1 HTAGAARAHDDEI
14 ECRGRMD
21 QWCRSHG
28 RNRKRSGCT
37 FHQMVTD
44 LIWCTVDGG
53 DQGAAVVVMGSWRW
67 LMRDYD
73 GKTAAERIAERRE
86 RLIDAGVE
94 LFGERGY
101 AATSIR
107 SVLQQSGLRDRYF
120 GESFADLD
128 SLLAA
133 VYSRL
138 IDEEISGCAAAI
150 DKTNGGSEGARA
162 MIDTITR
169 SFEKSPGKARIK
181 SREVLSGGPVAR
193 EQRQAGLRRLAELVA
208 DLLPPSTALN
218 RSDVLLLGLSIVA
231 AADELLMTWMDSA
244 EGLTRDRVVD
254 VVMLL

>member
-1 HTAGAARAHDDEI
+1 
-14 ECRGRMD
+14 
-21 QWCRSHG
+21 
-28 RNRKRSGCT
+28 
-37 FHQMVTD
+37 
-44 LIWCTVDGG
+44 
-53 DQGAAVVVMGSWRW
+53 
-67 LMRDYD
+67 MRDYD

-208 DLLPPSTALN
+208 DLLPPSIALN

-254 VVMLL
+254 VVMLLFDATAHHISST

>member
-1 HTAGAARAHDDEI
+1 
-14 ECRGRMD
+14 
-21 QWCRSHG
+21 
-28 RNRKRSGCT
+28 
-37 FHQMVTD
+37 MVTD
-44 LIWCTVDGG
+44 LTWCTVDRG
-53 DQGAAVVVMGSWRW
+53 DRGAATIVMRSRRR

-162 MIDTITR
+162 VIDTITR
-169 SFEKSPGKARIK
+169 SYEKNPGKARIK
-181 SREVLSGGPVAR
+181 SREILSGGPVAH
-193 EQRQAGLRRLAELVA
+193 EQRRAGLRRLAQLVA
-208 DLLPPSTALN
+208 DLLPPGTAQN
-218 RSDVLLLGLSIVA
+218 RSDVLLLGFGIVA
-231 AADELLMTWMDSA
+231 AADELLMTWMDGA

-254 VVMLL
+254 VVMLMFDATAHHIGSV

>member
-1 HTAGAARAHDDEI
+1 
-14 ECRGRMD
+14 
-21 QWCRSHG
+21 
-28 RNRKRSGCT
+28 
-37 FHQMVTD
+37 
-44 LIWCTVDGG
+44 
-53 DQGAAVVVMGSWRW
+53 
-67 LMRDYD
+67 MRDYD

-138 IDEEISGCAAAI
+138 IDEEISGCTAAI

-162 MIDTITR
+162 MIGTITR
-169 SFEKSPGKARIK
+169 SFEKNPGKARIK

-193 EQRQAGLRRLAELVA
+193 
-208 DLLPPSTALN
+208 
-218 RSDVLLLGLSIVA
+218 
-231 AADELLMTWMDSA
+231 
-244 EGLTRDRVVD
+244 
-254 VVMLL
+254 

>member
-1 HTAGAARAHDDEI
+1 
-14 ECRGRMD
+14 
-21 QWCRSHG
+21 
-28 RNRKRSGCT
+28 
-37 FHQMVTD
+37 
-44 LIWCTVDGG
+44 
-53 DQGAAVVVMGSWRW
+53 
-67 LMRDYD
+67 MRDYD
-73 GKTAAERIAERRE
+73 GKTAAERVAERRE

-150 DKTNGGSEGARA
+150 AKTSGGTQGARA

-169 SFEKSPGKARIK
+169 SLQENPGHARIK
-181 SREVLSGGPVAR
+181 SREVLSGGPITR
-193 EQRQAGLRRLAELVA
+193 EQRRAGLGRLAQLVA

-218 RSDVLLLGLSIVA
+218 PSDVHLLGLGIVA
-231 AADELLMTWMDSA
+231 AADELLRTWIDSP
-244 EGLTRDRVVD
+244 EGLTRDRIVD
-254 VVMLL
+254 VITLLFDATARHISTL

>member
-1 HTAGAARAHDDEI
+1 
-14 ECRGRMD
+14 
-21 QWCRSHG
+21 
-28 RNRKRSGCT
+28 
-37 FHQMVTD
+37 MVSD
-44 LIWCTVDGG
+44 LTWCTVDGG
-53 DQGAAVVVMGSWRW
+53 GRRGGLVVVGSRRW

-94 LFGERGY
+94 LFGDRGY

-107 SVLQQSGLRDRYF
+107 AVLQQSGLRDRYF

-150 DKTNGGSEGARA
+150 DKTSGGSEGARA

-169 SFEKSPGKARIK
+169 SFEKNPGKARIK

-193 EQRQAGLRRLAELVA
+193 KQRQAGLRRLAQLVA
-208 DLLPPSTALN
+208 DLLPPSTELN

-231 AADELLMTWMDSA
+231 AADELLLTWIDGA

-254 VVMLL
+254 VVTLLFDATAHQISST

>member
-1 HTAGAARAHDDEI
+1 
-14 ECRGRMD
+14 
-21 QWCRSHG
+21 
-28 RNRKRSGCT
+28 
-37 FHQMVTD
+37 
-44 LIWCTVDGG
+44 
-53 DQGAAVVVMGSWRW
+53 
-67 LMRDYD
+67 MRDYD
-73 GKTAAERIAERRE
+73 GETAAERIAERRE

-138 IDEEISGCAAAI
+138 IDEEVSGCAAAI
-150 DKTNGGSEGARA
+150 AKTSGGSEGARA

-169 SFEKSPGKARIK
+169 SFEKNPPKARIK

-193 EQRQAGLRRLAELVA
+193 EQRRAGLRRLAHLVA
-208 DLLPPSTALN
+208 DLLPSNTALN
-218 RSDVLLLGLSIVA
+218 RSDVLLLGLGIVA
-231 AADELLMTWMDSA
+231 AADELLMTWMDGA

-254 VVMLL
+254 VVTLLFDATAHHISST

>member
-1 HTAGAARAHDDEI
+1 
-14 ECRGRMD
+14 
-21 QWCRSHG
+21 
-28 RNRKRSGCT
+28 
-37 FHQMVTD
+37 MVTD
-44 LIWCTVDGG
+44 LTWCTLDGG
-53 DQGAAVVVMGSWRW
+53 GRGVAHFVVRSRRRLV
-67 LMRDYD
+67 RDYD

-107 SVLQQSGLRDRYF
+107 AVLEQAGLRDRYF

-128 SLLAA
+128 ALLAA

-150 DKTNGGSEGARA
+150 DETNGGSEGARA
-162 MIDTITR
+162 MIDEITR
-169 SFEKSPGKARIK
+169 SFDKNPGKARIK
-181 SREVLSGGPVAR
+181 SREVLSGGPAAR
-193 EQRQAGLRRLAELVA
+193 EQRHAGLRRLAELVA

-218 RSDVLLLGLSIVA
+218 PSDVLLLGLSIVA
-231 AADELLMTWMDSA
+231 AADELLMTWMDGA

-254 VVMLL
+254 TVTLLFDAAAHHISST

>member
-1 HTAGAARAHDDEI
+1 LCRALAVRHCEGFPQRCALRGWREAGRA
-14 ECRGRMD
+14 GRAIRD
-21 QWCRSHG
+21 RRHWCAPSY
-28 RNRKRSGCT
+28 
-37 FHQMVTD
+37 
-44 LIWCTVDGG
+44 L
-53 DQGAAVVVMGSWRW
+53 
-67 LMRDYD
+67 
-73 GKTAAERIAERRE
+73 GKTAAERVAERRE

-94 LFGERGY
+94 LFDERGY
-101 AATSIR
+101 AAASIR

-138 IDEEISGCAAAI
+138 IDEEISGCAAVI
-150 DKTNGGSEGARA
+150 DKTSGGSESARA

-169 SFEKSPGKARIK
+169 SFEKNPGKARIK

-193 EQRQAGLRRLAELVA
+193 EQRRAGLRRLAQLVA
-208 DLLPPSTALN
+208 DLLPASTALN

-231 AADELLMTWMDSA
+231 AADELLLTWMDSA

-254 VVMLL
+254 VVTLLFDATAHHISST

>member
-1 HTAGAARAHDDEI
+1 
-14 ECRGRMD
+14 
-21 QWCRSHG
+21 
-28 RNRKRSGCT
+28 
-37 FHQMVTD
+37 MVTD
-44 LIWCTVDGG
+44 LTWCTVDGG
-53 DQGAAVVVMGSWRW
+53 DRRAAVIVMRSKRG
-67 LMRDYD
+67 LMRDYN
-73 GKTAAERIAERRE
+73 GKTAAERIAQRRE

-107 SVLQQSGLRDRYF
+107 AVLQQSGLRDRYF

-169 SFEKSPGKARIK
+169 SFEKNPGKARIK
-181 SREVLSGGPVAR
+181 SREILSGGPVAR
-193 EQRQAGLRRLAELVA
+193 EQRHAGLRRLAQLVA

-218 RSDVLLLGLSIVA
+218 SGDALLLGLGIVA
-231 AADELLMTWMDSA
+231 AADEFLMTWMDGA

-254 VVMLL
+254 TVTLLFDATAHHISSTSERSTQLPHQKLRAMPTAAFCSGVARS

>member
-1 HTAGAARAHDDEI
+1 
-14 ECRGRMD
+14 
-21 QWCRSHG
+21 
-28 RNRKRSGCT
+28 
-37 FHQMVTD
+37 
-44 LIWCTVDGG
+44 
-53 DQGAAVVVMGSWRW
+53 
-67 LMRDYD
+67 MRDYD

-169 SFEKSPGKARIK
+169 SFEKNPGKARIK

-193 EQRQAGLRRLAELVA
+193 EQRHAGLRRLAQLVA

-218 RSDVLLLGLSIVA
+218 SKRCTPARSRYRGRRRRTSDDVDGQRRRTDPRPCGRRGHAVVRCDRSPHQLYLRAALLQVQGSREASSRWPPPMGGPDNVVTTCC
-231 AADELLMTWMDSA
+231 DEQTSG
-244 EGLTRDRVVD
+244 EQG
-254 VVMLL
+254 

>member
-1 HTAGAARAHDDEI
+1 
-14 ECRGRMD
+14 
-21 QWCRSHG
+21 
-28 RNRKRSGCT
+28 
-37 FHQMVTD
+37 
-44 LIWCTVDGG
+44 
-53 DQGAAVVVMGSWRW
+53 
-67 LMRDYD
+67 MRDYD
-73 GKTAAERIAERRE
+73 GKTAVERIAERRE

-169 SFEKSPGKARIK
+169 SFENNPGKARIK
-181 SREVLSGGPVAR
+181 SREILSGGPVAR
-193 EQRQAGLRRLAELVA
+193 EQRQAGLRRLAQLVA
-208 DLLPPSTALN
+208 DLLPPSTALSP
-218 RSDVLLLGLSIVA
+218 SDVHLLGLSVVA
-231 AADELLMTWMDSA
+231 AADELLMTWMEGA
-244 EGLTRDRVVD
+244 EGLTRKDVVNL
-254 VVMLL
+254 VMLLFDAIANHISTI

>member
-1 HTAGAARAHDDEI
+1 
-14 ECRGRMD
+14 
-21 QWCRSHG
+21 
-28 RNRKRSGCT
+28 
-37 FHQMVTD
+37 MVTD
-44 LIWCTVDGG
+44 LTWCTVDGG
-53 DQGAAVVVMGSWRW
+53 DRRAAVIVMRSKRG
-67 LMRDYD
+67 LMRDYN
-73 GKTAAERIAERRE
+73 GKTAAERIAQRRE

-107 SVLQQSGLRDRYF
+107 AVLQQSGLRDRYF

-169 SFEKSPGKARIK
+169 SFEKNPGKARIK
-181 SREVLSGGPVAR
+181 SREILSGGPVAR
-193 EQRQAGLRRLAELVA
+193 EQRHAGLRRLAQLVA
-208 DLLPPSTALN
+208 DLLPPSRALN
-218 RSDVLLLGLSIVA
+218 SGDALLLGLGIVA
-231 AADELLMTWMDSA
+231 AADEFLMTWMDGA

-254 VVMLL
+254 TVTLLFDATAHHISST

>member
-1 HTAGAARAHDDEI
+1 
-14 ECRGRMD
+14 
-21 QWCRSHG
+21 
-28 RNRKRSGCT
+28 
-37 FHQMVTD
+37 V
-44 LIWCTVDGG
+44 
-53 DQGAAVVVMGSWRW
+53 GSRRR
-67 LMRDYD
+67 LVRDYA

-138 IDEEISGCAAAI
+138 IDEQIAGCAAAI
-150 DKTNGGSEGARA
+150 DKTSGGSEGARA

-169 SFEKSPGKARIK
+169 SFEENPGKARIK
-181 SREVLSGGPVAR
+181 SREVLNGGPVAR
-193 EQRQAGLRRLAELVA
+193 EQRQAGLRRLAQLAA
-208 DLLPPSTALN
+208 DLLPPSTSLN

-231 AADELLMTWMDSA
+231 AADELLMTWIDGA
-244 EGLTRDRVVD
+244 EALTRDRVVD
-254 VVMLL
+254 VVTLLFDATAHHISSA

>member
-1 HTAGAARAHDDEI
+1 
-14 ECRGRMD
+14 
-21 QWCRSHG
+21 
-28 RNRKRSGCT
+28 
-37 FHQMVTD
+37 
-44 LIWCTVDGG
+44 
-53 DQGAAVVVMGSWRW
+53 
-67 LMRDYD
+67 MRDYD
-73 GKTAAERIAERRE
+73 GKTAAERVAERRE

-120 GESFADLD
+120 GESFADRD

-138 IDEEISGCAAAI
+138 IDEEISRCAAAI
-150 DKTNGGSEGARA
+150 DKTSGGTEGARA
-162 MIDTITR
+162 MIDTVTR
-169 SFEKSPGKARIK
+169 SFEKNPGKACIK

-193 EQRQAGLRRLAELVA
+193 EQRRAGLRRLAQLVA
-208 DLLPPSTALN
+208 DLLPVSTALN

-231 AADELLMTWMDSA
+231 AADELLLTWMDSA

-254 VVMLL
+254 VVTLLFDATAHHISPA

>member
-1 HTAGAARAHDDEI
+1 MCRALAVRHCEGFPQRCALRGWREAGRAGPAIRDRRH
-14 ECRGRMD
+14 
-21 QWCRSHG
+21 WCAPSY
-28 RNRKRSGCT
+28 
-37 FHQMVTD
+37 
-44 LIWCTVDGG
+44 L
-53 DQGAAVVVMGSWRW
+53 
-67 LMRDYD
+67 
-73 GKTAAERIAERRE
+73 GKTAAERVAERRE

-94 LFGERGY
+94 LFDERGY
-101 AATSIR
+101 AAASIR

-138 IDEEISGCAAAI
+138 IDEEISGCAAVI
-150 DKTNGGSEGARA
+150 DKTSGGSESTRA

-169 SFEKSPGKARIK
+169 SFEKNPGKARIK

-193 EQRQAGLRRLAELVA
+193 EQRRAGLRRLAQLVA
-208 DLLPPSTALN
+208 DLLPASTALN

-231 AADELLMTWMDSA
+231 AADELLLTWMDSA

-254 VVMLL
+254 VVTLLFDATAHHISST

>member
-1 HTAGAARAHDDEI
+1 MDVADLHHHTSGADRQPTITTTRTLMEHVRAG
-14 ECRGRMD
+14 
-21 QWCRSHG
+21 
-28 RNRKRSGCT
+28 KRSGEP
-37 FHQMVTD
+37 
-44 LIWCTVDGG
+44 
-53 DQGAAVVVMGSWRW
+53 AAGNAS
-67 LMRDYD
+67 L
-73 GKTAAERIAERRE
+73 
-86 RLIDAGVE
+86 
-94 LFGERGY
+94 GERGY

-169 SFEKSPGKARIK
+169 SFEKNPGKARIK

-193 EQRQAGLRRLAELVA
+193 EQRHAGLRRLAELVA

-254 VVMLL
+254 VVMLLFDATAHHISST

>member
-1 HTAGAARAHDDEI
+1 MVYRRWRRPRA
-14 ECRGRMD
+14 
-21 QWCRSHG
+21 
-28 RNRKRSGCT
+28 
-37 FHQMVTD
+37 
-44 LIWCTVDGG
+44 
-53 DQGAAVVVMGSWRW
+53 AAVVMRWRRW

-86 RLIDAGVE
+86 RLINAGVE
-94 LFGERGY
+94 LFGDRGY

-107 SVLQQSGLRDRYF
+107 AVLHQSGLGDRSF

-128 SLLAA
+128 SLLPA

-169 SFEKSPGKARIK
+169 SFEKNPGKARIK
-181 SREVLSGGPVAR
+181 SREIRSGGPLAHEKR
-193 EQRQAGLRRLAELVA
+193 RAGLRRLAQLVA

-218 RSDVLLLGLSIVA
+218 RSEVLLLGLGIVA
-231 AADELLMTWMDSA
+231 AADELLMTWMDGA

-254 VVMLL
+254 VVMLMFDATAQHISST

>member
-1 HTAGAARAHDDEI
+1 
-14 ECRGRMD
+14 
-21 QWCRSHG
+21 
-28 RNRKRSGCT
+28 
-37 FHQMVTD
+37 
-44 LIWCTVDGG
+44 
-53 DQGAAVVVMGSWRW
+53 
-67 LMRDYD
+67 MRDYD

-169 SFEKSPGKARIK
+169 SFEKNPGKARIK

-193 EQRQAGLRRLAELVA
+193 EQRHAGLRRLAQLVA

-218 RSDVLLLGLSIVA
+218 RSDVLLLGLGIVA

-254 VVMLL
+254 VVMLLFDATAHHISST

>member
-1 HTAGAARAHDDEI
+1 
-14 ECRGRMD
+14 
-21 QWCRSHG
+21 
-28 RNRKRSGCT
+28 
-37 FHQMVTD
+37 
-44 LIWCTVDGG
+44 
-53 DQGAAVVVMGSWRW
+53 
-67 LMRDYD
+67 MRDYD

-169 SFEKSPGKARIK
+169 SFEKNPGKARIK
-181 SREVLSGGPVAR
+181 SREILSGGPAAR
-193 EQRQAGLRRLAELVA
+193 EQRHAGLRRLAQLVA
-208 DLLPPSTALN
+208 DLLPPSTALSP
-218 RSDVLLLGLSIVA
+218 SDVHLLGLSVVA
-231 AADELLMTWMDSA
+231 AADELLMTWMEGA
-244 EGLTRDRVVD
+244 EGLTRKDVVNL
-254 VVMLL
+254 VMLLFDAIANHISTI

>member
-1 HTAGAARAHDDEI
+1 
-14 ECRGRMD
+14 
-21 QWCRSHG
+21 
-28 RNRKRSGCT
+28 
-37 FHQMVTD
+37 V
-44 LIWCTVDGG
+44 
-53 DQGAAVVVMGSWRW
+53 
-67 LMRDYD
+67 RDYD
-73 GKTAAERIAERRE
+73 GKTAAERVAERRE

-169 SFEKSPGKARIK
+169 SFEKNPGKARIK
-181 SREVLSGGPVAR
+181 SREILSGGPVAR
-193 EQRQAGLRRLAELVA
+193 EQRQEGLRRLAQLVA

-218 RSDVLLLGLSIVA
+218 PTDVHLLGLSIVA
-231 AADELLMTWMDSA
+231 AADELLMTWMDGA

-254 VVMLL
+254 VVMLLFDATAHHISST